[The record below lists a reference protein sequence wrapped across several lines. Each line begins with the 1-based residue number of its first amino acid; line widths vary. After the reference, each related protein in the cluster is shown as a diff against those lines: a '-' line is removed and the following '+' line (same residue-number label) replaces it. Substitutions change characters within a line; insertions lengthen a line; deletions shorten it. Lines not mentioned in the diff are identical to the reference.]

1 MNKAQAVPTLPGTPA
16 QGGAVTTQGG
26 EDCDR
31 AAVLVPLVTL
41 GPPNGGPL
49 ARCLLRRV

>member
-41 GPPNGGPL
+41 GPPSGGPL